1 MKKWIDE
8 LKKTEKGKILL
19 KFMGYMAFFVF
30 VIILIVVANA
40 NQKNDNLE
48 IKNESNIEE
57 KESTSED
64 STSENLTYLD
74 KQKKLYEKKY
84 EFNYTV
90 TGELNV
96 TYTGTFDN
104 GTVEGYKETEEE
116 LVRYSIEDGVT
127 YKVKLNKKEEYDKLY
142 EGLDANLFDFRQLFD
157 KINSTSAIIDRSKE
171 EKTYT
176 YDGIDGYHIVVTLSD
191 IEIDKIEINNDV
203 LTYTFTFDY
212 NL

>member
-30 VIILIVVANA
+30 VIILVVVANA

-64 STSENLTYLD
+64 SISENLTYLD
-74 KQKKLYEKKY
+74 KQKKLYEGKY

-142 EGLDANLFDFRQLFD
+142 EGLEANLFDFRQLFD

>member
-8 LKKTEKGKILL
+8 LKKTEKGRILL

-30 VIILIVVANA
+30 VLILVVVANA

-48 IKNESNIEE
+48 VNDESNIEE
-57 KESTSED
+57 KESTNVESE
-64 STSENLTYLD
+64 SENLTYLD
-74 KQKKLYEKKY
+74 KQKKLYEGKY

-116 LVRYSIEDGVT
+116 LVRYSIEEGVT
-127 YKVKLNKKEEYDKLY
+127 YRVKLNKKEEYDKLY
-142 EGLDANLFDFRQLFD
+142 EGLDANLFDFKQLFD

-176 YDGIDGYHIVVTLSD
+176 YDGIDGYHIVVTLSE

-203 LTYTFTFDY
+203 LTYTLTFDY
-212 NL
+212 DL

>member
-30 VIILIVVANA
+30 VIILVVVANA

-57 KESTSED
+57 NKNTSEEST
-64 STSENLTYLD
+64 TENLTYLD
-74 KQKKLYEKKY
+74 KQKKLYEGKY

>member
-30 VIILIVVANA
+30 VIILVVVANA

-57 KESTSED
+57 NKNTSEEST
-64 STSENLTYLD
+64 TENLTYLD
-74 KQKKLYEKKY
+74 KQKKLYEGKY

-157 KINSTSAIIDRSKE
+157 KINSTSAIIDRYKE

>member
-8 LKKTEKGKILL
+8 LKKKEKGKILL

-30 VIILIVVANA
+30 VIILVVVANA

-57 KESTSED
+57 NENTSEEST
-64 STSENLTYLD
+64 TENLTYLD
-74 KQKKLYEKKY
+74 KQKKLYEGKY